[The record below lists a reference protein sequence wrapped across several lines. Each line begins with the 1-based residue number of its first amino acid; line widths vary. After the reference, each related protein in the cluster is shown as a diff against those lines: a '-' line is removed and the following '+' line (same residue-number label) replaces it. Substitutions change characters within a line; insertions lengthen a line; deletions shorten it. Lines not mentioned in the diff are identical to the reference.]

1 MHRVDDAS
9 RSLAQEV
16 AIGGAQVGGAGG
28 SLPIVE
34 VDDIG
39 DKAQVRQGLEQA
51 PAKQEEAPLLV
62 ALVQPEVY
70 LLVPAKVPLV
80 LKQVDGDRG
89 IGEGGLVDRYGLVE
103 PGHGECP
110 HDPRGFERP
119 AGGIDGSVTG

>member
-1 MHRVDDAS
+1 M
-9 RSLAQEV
+9 
-16 AIGGAQVGGAGG
+16 
-28 SLPIVE
+28 
-34 VDDIG
+34 DDIG

-103 PGHGECP
+103 PSQTKRILKRMSFVILLSHTQNLLLVMIP
-110 HDPRGFERP
+110 Y
-119 AGGIDGSVTG
+119 